1 MYLSE
6 FLTIAIAHLFAVA
19 SPGPDFAIV
28 LRQSVTNG
36 RYAGLWTS
44 VGIAL
49 GILLHVTY
57 CVLGVALLLSSSP
70 NLFLAVKLAA
80 AIYLVLLGFRA
91 IKESMRHAETQVR
104 SDDKQANSPGKWLLT
119 GFFTNGLNPKATLF
133 FLALFTVII
142 DIETPLVV
150 QAFYGV
156 YLSVA
161 TFCWFAL
168 LSVFLA
174 IDPVRSWFL
183 KSGVWFE
190 RIMGLV
196 LIGLGLQLALT
207 LPPLLS

>member
-36 RYAGLWTS
+36 RRAGLWTS
-44 VGIAL
+44 TGIAL

-70 NLFLAVKLAA
+70 KLFLAVKLSAA
-80 AIYLVLLGFRA
+80 VYLVMLGIRA
-91 IKESMRHAETQVR
+91 IKESFRHTETRVGAG
-104 SDDKQANSPGKWLLT
+104 DYQAHSAHKLLLT
-119 GFFTNGLNPKATLF
+119 GFLTNGLNPKATLF
-133 FLALFTVII
+133 FLALFTVVI
-142 DIETPLVV
+142 DIETPFLVQV
-150 QAFYGV
+150 FYGA

-168 LSVFLA
+168 LSAILA
-174 IDPVRSWFL
+174 IGNVRNWFL
-183 KSGVWFE
+183 KSGAWFE

-207 LPPLLS
+207 LPPLLP